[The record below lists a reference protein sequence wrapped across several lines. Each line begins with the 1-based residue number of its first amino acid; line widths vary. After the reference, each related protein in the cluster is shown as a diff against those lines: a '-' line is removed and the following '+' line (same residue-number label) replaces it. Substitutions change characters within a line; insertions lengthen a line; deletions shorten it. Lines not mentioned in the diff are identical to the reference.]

1 MDRDKI
7 LHEVQEKM
15 EKTVSVL
22 QGEFRGMRTGRASP
36 GLVENIKVDY
46 YGAPTPLK
54 QIASIVAPESQL
66 LVVRPYDV
74 AAVPEILKA
83 IQKSDIGINPASDGK
98 VIRLSIPPL
107 SEERRK
113 QLAARAK
120 EVAENAKTS
129 LRNIRRDANEEAK
142 QLKEDS
148 QIGEDDLFTLKE
160 KIQEVLKKHEDKV
173 DAMLKSKTQEL
184 LTI

>member
-7 LHEVQEKM
+7 LHEVEEKM
-15 EKTVSVL
+15 EKTISVL

-36 GLVENIKVDY
+36 GLVENIKVEY
-46 YGAPTPLK
+46 YGSPTPLK
-54 QIASIVAPESQL
+54 QIASIVAPEAQL

-74 AAVPEILKA
+74 AAVPEIMKA

-98 VIRLSIPPL
+98 VIRLSVPPL

-120 EVAENAKTS
+120 EIAENAKTS
-129 LRNIRRDANEEAK
+129 LRNIRRDANKHVE
-142 QLKEDS
+142 QLKEDTIIS
-148 QIGEDDLFTLKE
+148 EDDLHTLKD

-173 DAMLKSKTQEL
+173 DSMLKAKSQEL

>member
-1 MDRDKI
+1 
-7 LHEVQEKM
+7 
-15 EKTVSVL
+15 
-22 QGEFRGMRTGRASP
+22 
-36 GLVENIKVDY
+36 
-46 YGAPTPLK
+46 
-54 QIASIVAPESQL
+54 
-66 LVVRPYDV
+66 V